1 MVSYFFDS
9 NFKYFLYGKKHPMKP
24 IRIEMTHE
32 LIFSYGLHKF
42 LKFKFLKKI
51 NKRYLLNFH
60 QPRVMQELSYAKDRN
75 FFFET
80 KESKHSKNM
89 RFSGDCPIFLGITEY
104 CELYTTASI
113 FAGLDIVK
121 KNTKIS
127 INWAGGLHH
136 AKRSRMSGFC
146 YTNDII
152 LLLLE
157 LLKYFS
163 KILYIDID
171 VHHGDGVE
179 EAFYLSN
186 RVFFISFHS
195 YFKNYFPGTGN
206 LADTGIDKGK
216 FYSVNVPLKPGIDDN
231 SFELLFKSIIK
242 EAVCRFSPDVIVFQS
257 GADSLSGDK
266 LGVFN
271 LSIHVHNKCIDF
283 VKCFNLPLIILGG
296 GGYTKKNVIDC
307 WTLETS
313 VLVNKKICINIPCN
327 FYWKNFCFDKK
338 RLNSIKRIKNQNSK
352 KYLDYIEKKIM
363 SNFMK
368 IKN

>member
-1 MVSYFFDS
+1 MVSYFFDT

-51 NKRYLLNFH
+51 NKKYLLNFH
-60 QPRVMQELSYAKDRN
+60 QPKIIQELSYTKCKDL
-75 FFFET
+75 FF
-80 KESKHSKNM
+80 KIKRPKHLGNRKFT
-89 RFSGDCPIFLGITEY
+89 RDCPIFLGITEY

-113 FAGLDIVK
+113 YAGLDIIK

-136 AKRSRMSGFC
+136 AKRSQISGFC

-157 LLKYFS
+157 LLKYFPR
-163 KILYIDID
+163 ILYIDID

-206 LADTGIDKGK
+206 VVDNGIGKGR
-216 FYSVNVPLKPGIDDN
+216 FYSINVPLKPGIDDN
-231 SFELLFKSIIK
+231 SFEFLFKLIVK
-242 EAVCRFSPDVIVFQS
+242 ETICKFSPDVIVFQS
-257 GADSLSGDK
+257 GADSLTGDK

-271 LSIHVHNKCIDF
+271 LSIYVHNKCIDF
-283 VKCFNLPLIILGG
+283 VKCFDLPLIVLGG

-313 VLVNKKICINIPCN
+313 ILVNKKISINIPCN
-327 FYWKNFCFDKK
+327 IYWKNFFFDEKK
-338 RLNSIKRIKNQNSK
+338 LNYIKLIKNQNSK
-352 KYLDYIEKKIM
+352 KYLDHIEKKIM
-363 SNFMK
+363 FNLTK